1 MHPIKTPW
9 LMFWHTFGFSGVGDF
24 ISTAFGMKSS
34 ASVFVQVATAA
45 GFSYFAILEKYIYSP
60 GQAVVLMIAMILAD
74 TILGAMVAVKK
85 GEKFNMAKISRFL
98 PIVCAHVMIMSAT
111 WHFKQI
117 DLDAYGWMPTATFGF
132 LGVRNLLSVIRN
144 MIKLKYI
151 RADFLSF
158 LNTKI
163 DSDLLTGEDEPE
175 KKDANVLPLI
185 LLLLSFSSCVS
196 YSRCVKKYGV
206 GSDTVYVSVHDTT
219 RILLAGDSITRRFTD
234 GTLDSMAIGDSF
246 EFENPHGT
254 EVTKADPN
262 TTTLVPAVKV
272 RIRKIG
278 KGSYQAEG
286 TVKPKE
292 VIKYKTIQAKCP
304 PCPKLE
310 PPTSLKKK
318 WFWLGILVG
327 FVAGGL
333 LTAIIAKLLK

>member
-1 MHPIKTPW
+1 
-9 LMFWHTFGFSGVGDF
+9 MFWHTFGFNGVGDF
-24 ISTAFGMKSS
+24 ISTTLGMKSS
-34 ASVFVQVATAA
+34 VSVFVQIATAA
-45 GFSYFAILEKYIYSP
+45 GIGYFATLEKYVYSP
-60 GQAVVLMIAMILAD
+60 GQAVVLMILMILVD
-74 TILGAMVAVKK
+74 TILGAMVAVRK

-175 KKDANVLPLI
+175 KKNTSVLHFI

-196 YSRCVKKYGV
+196 YSRCVKKYGT
-206 GSDTVYVSVHDTT
+206 GSDTVYVTVKDTLRFGT
-219 RILLAGDSITRRFTD
+219 RGDSVSGSFNNLK
-234 GTLDSMAIGDSF
+234 LDSMKVGDVF
-246 EFENPHGT
+246 EFDNPGK
-254 EVTKADPN
+254 EEIKQLPN
-262 TTTLVPAVKV
+262 STQVATPVKL

-278 KGSYQAEG
+278 KQTYQAEAV
-286 TVKPKE
+286 VKPTE
-292 VIKYKTIQAKCP
+292 VFVYRDVKAKCP

-310 PPTSLKKK
+310 PPTSLRKK

-327 FVAGGL
+327 AVGGGL
-333 LTAIIAKLLK
+333 LTALIAKILK